1 MRGSHIIAQHS
12 IFKLLVFHR
21 YSSSRGLSSQLIIDE
36 KFLHCMRLIT
46 GNAGRENTGKR
57 GREDSLGRRGLEK
70 RKK

>member
-36 KFLHCMRLIT
+36 KFLHRMRLIYAAYVNT
-46 GNAGRENTGKR
+46 FHFFFLIERERENGNLDGK
-57 GREDSLGRRGLEK
+57 
-70 RKK
+70 